1 MDSSIEPQYRGAT
14 LLCHSIATIID
25 NQMKTLEV
33 MVQKEG
39 ITTVQMKVKTRARLD
54 KLGDIHKE
62 TYDDIINRIID
73 YYEKHEKKK

>member
-1 MDSSIEPQYRGAT
+1 
-14 LLCHSIATIID
+14 
-25 NQMKTLEV
+25 MKTSEA
-33 MVQKEG
+33 MVQREG

-73 YYEKHEKKK
+73 AYIEKKK

>member
-1 MDSSIEPQYRGAT
+1 
-14 LLCHSIATIID
+14 
-25 NQMKTLEV
+25 MKTSQV
-33 MVQKEG
+33 KVQREG